1 MANGTLTWK
10 KLEEICPKETNAID
24 AFLDKCDIELYTY
37 FHGEARDMDWYEVI
51 NIRDCHLKIGE
62 FAEAEEE
69 KKLADQAQE
78 LWEMLKAAYE
88 QATKDGPLCR
98 RIVAVAFENE
108 GAFNEKPYFLTESV
122 PATLSAAELVAQG
135 ENTSCE
141 FKSTLRINLHT
152 GADDG
157 RMEHACLKTIAA
169 FLNTHGGYLLIGVSD
184 KGEPLGIENNKFP
197 NEDRMHLHLISLIR
211 DRIGAEH
218 PVDSQFETLGDKCV
232 LLVHCWP
239 SKTPAFLKDGN
250 TERFFVRMGP
260 ASRELRPSEICRYI
274 RQRFH
279 ETD

>member
-1 MANGTLTWK
+1 MANEKLTW
-10 KLEEICPKETNAID
+10 EELAAICPEECGKITDFRKEW
-24 AFLDKCDIELYTY
+24 DIELCRY
-37 FHGEARDMDWYEVI
+37 FHGAARDMDWYEVI
-51 NIRDCHLKIGE
+51 NIRECHLPIGE
-62 FAEAEEE
+62 FAEAQDEN
-69 KKLADQAQE
+69 KLADQAQE
-78 LWEMLKAAYE
+78 LWEMLEAAYE
-88 QATKDGPLCR
+88 QATRDGPLCR

-122 PATLSAAELVAQG
+122 PATLKAAELVAQG
-135 ENTSCE
+135 EDTGCE

-169 FLNTHGGYLLIGVSD
+169 FLNAHGGYLLIGVND
-184 KGEPLGIENNKFP
+184 RGEPLGIENDRFP

-218 PVDSQFETLGDKCV
+218 PVDSQFETLGDRRV

-239 SKTPAFLKDGN
+239 SKSPAFLKEAN

-274 RQRFH
+274 KQRFH
-279 ETD
+279 DTD